1 MHPNSFITCEKPP
14 LVVRMNKNRIALV
27 FAGIFLAIVLAAPT
41 IFFIEE
47 TSTYQLE
54 INNFPNDADE
64 TQTSNYLNSM
74 MQRHT
79 TNLIILLIIE
89 TISVIL
95 LVIALWFA
103 LKTS

>member
-1 MHPNSFITCEKPP
+1 
-14 LVVRMNKNRIALV
+14 MNKNRIALV

-64 TQTSNYLNSM
+64 TQNIKLFKQYDAETHYKLD
-74 MQRHT
+74 HF
-79 TNLIILLIIE
+79 TNN
-89 TISVIL
+89 
-95 LVIALWFA
+95 
-103 LKTS
+103 